1 MALNT
6 RHGFK
11 PDHKSFG
18 AFLMSPQALDPV
30 QKAAKDVA
38 ELAGAAEHAL
48 DASGGR
54 TQDIRDEGDQPYADN
69 FRTEEGEVMT
79 FDGNPRRTMRVFNN
93 KRFAAVREFG
103 YAPGHKGGTRSLRR
117 AGSKVGQLSFNGDI
131 GGQEP

>member
-38 ELAGAAEHAL
+38 SIAQAAERAK
-48 DASGGR
+48 DQTDDIEAAGGVS
-54 TQDIRDEGDQPYADN
+54 YADN
-69 FRTEEGEVMT
+69 FRTQEGEVMT
-79 FDGNPRRTMRVFNN
+79 FDGNPRRTMRVFND
-93 KRFAAVREFG
+93 KRYAARREFG
-103 YAPGHKGGTRSLRR
+103 SSPNHKGATRSLRR